1 MNSLATSIVIIPG
14 VVALLLCLLFTYL
27 YQQSRQPY
35 FRAWQIAWACY
46 SIHYALDAFRYYY
59 PPANAAFFLSSL
71 FSVAMAMCIFV
82 STRLTR
88 VQFRLR
94 WYDGALAFVGFAA
107 CCLDLRNHLE
117 PLALRGT
124 LSLETIFMTA
134 VLLYCSAAFY
144 LHAHRRGS
152 NAFVLLAV
160 SLALWAVLKGALQSN
175 NPVAEMFGN
184 VGHVLGP
191 IPQMLLGIAMVMVL
205 FENERNAVQE
215 NTLALSTL
223 GVDPRSLLS
232 ADDLLPS
239 MQSSLDRLAG
249 ALSAKRAIIYI
260 SERWRG
266 LLPSVARGFSPE
278 FLETLTKSGAGEYI
292 CEVAYRQGGLFTA
305 RDVAQMSEPF
315 PTASVGKFSDF
326 KAAFAN
332 AEIRN
337 LTAVSL
343 QTREHALGVILFPHA
358 ERRAFGSSGP
368 RLMVGLALQ
377 LGLTLD
383 NYLTTH
389 EAHRRTQE
397 YELLT
402 EIGQAISSRLDQDE
416 VLRTIHTEL
425 LQIFNTQRVLHRI
438 SGRR

>member
-1 MNSLATSIVIIPG
+1 MNSLAASIVIIPG

-27 YQQSRQPY
+27 YQQSRQAY

-46 SIHYALDAFRYYY
+46 SIHYALDAFRFYY
-59 PPANAAFFLSSL
+59 PPAPVAFFFSSL
-71 FSVAMAMCIFV
+71 FSIAMVMCIFV
-82 STRLTR
+82 STRLAR
-88 VQFRLR
+88 GPFRFR
-94 WYDGALAFVGFAA
+94 WYDGALALAGFAA
-107 CCLDLRNHLE
+107 SCADLMDYLKPH
-117 PLALRGT
+117 AMQTGLRF
-124 LSLETIFMTA
+124 EVIFMTA

-152 NAFVLLAV
+152 SAFKLLAA

-175 NPVAEMFGN
+175 HPVAEMFGN

-223 GVDPRSLLS
+223 GVDPRRLLS

-278 FLETLTKSGAGEYI
+278 FLETLTRTGAGEYI
-292 CEVAYRQGGLFTA
+292 CEVAYRQGGLFIV
-305 RDVAQMSEPF
+305 RDLPHMTEPLPIASAGSF
-315 PTASVGKFSDF
+315 PGFGKVFTD
-326 KAAFAN
+326 AD
-332 AEIRN
+332 IDN

-343 QTREHALGVILFPHA
+343 QTREHAFGVILFPHA
-358 ERRAFGSSGP
+358 ERKAFGASGP
-368 RLMVGLALQ
+368 RLMVGLAL
-377 LGLTLD
+377 
-383 NYLTTH
+383 
-389 EAHRRTQE
+389 
-397 YELLT
+397 
-402 EIGQAISSRLDQDE
+402 
-416 VLRTIHTEL
+416 
-425 LQIFNTQRVLHRI
+425 
-438 SGRR
+438 